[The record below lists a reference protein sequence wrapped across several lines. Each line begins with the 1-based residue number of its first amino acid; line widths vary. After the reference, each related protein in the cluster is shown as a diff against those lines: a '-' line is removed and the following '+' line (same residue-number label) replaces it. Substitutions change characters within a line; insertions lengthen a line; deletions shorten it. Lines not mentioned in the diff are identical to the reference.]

1 MGVYHARVTPA
12 VVQMRVWHV
21 PTARIPAA
29 VGHMGID
36 RLRLRNLPGLRFA
49 KLLGTGS
56 GDSFAMGDADLHH
69 WALLTVFA
77 DEAASEQFGGG
88 RLVRSWDGIADEAL
102 TVRLRPIMS
111 RGCWAGREPFAVEGS
126 PRRWNGPVAAIT
138 RARIRPSQWWTF
150 RSSVPPVADDL
161 RTREGVLL
169 TLGIGEAP
177 VGLQG
182 TFSVWESNRALTA
195 FAQRGAAHRAV
206 IADTERRQWYSEE
219 LFARFAVVT
228 AAGTFNGRA
237 VPAGPAGP
245 ATAAG
250 AAAS

>member
-1 MGVYHARVTPA
+1 M
-12 VVQMRVWHV
+12 QMRVWHV
-21 PTARIPAA
+21 PTTRIPVAF
-29 VGHMGID
+29 GHMAVD
-36 RLRLRNLPGLRFA
+36 RLRLRAVPGLRFA

-77 DEAASEQFGGG
+77 SAPTAERFGGG
-88 RLVRSWDGIADEAL
+88 PLVRSWDGIADEAL

-111 RGCWAGREPFAVEGS
+111 RGRWAGREPFSTNGT
-126 PRRWNGPVAAIT
+126 PTRWDGPVAAVT

-161 RTREGVLL
+161 RTRDGVLL
-169 TLGIGEAP
+169 KLGIGEAP

-206 IADTERRQWYSEE
+206 MADTERLQWYSEE
-219 LFARFAVVT
+219 LFARFAVV
-228 AAGTFNGRA
+228 AASGTFDGREI
-237 VPAGPAGP
+237 PAGPARQGT
-245 ATAAG
+245 TAG
-250 AAAS
+250 TDAS